1 MKRVIKGSTSTV
13 SIPARLDTIE
23 AETDEESA
31 ELDDKIKSAE
41 NDFDYIISGL
51 DQLDTV
57 QCNEILNKL
66 HETLQEYIAEIADYL
81 TE

>member
-13 SIPARLDTIE
+13 SIQARLDTIE

-31 ELDDKIKSAE
+31 ALDDKIKSAE

-57 QCNEILNKL
+57 QCNEILHKL